1 MKVVFRDSNFC
12 SENGEDD
19 IFLEL
24 KVIPRKDEMLR
35 FDRTVLSEELTI
47 LLDLE
52 TEEGEE
58 PLKTLR
64 AQVEEVYHIY
74 SKKECFIEVEM
85 SCQWKPIAD
94 DD

>member
-12 SENGEDD
+12 SEDGEDD
-19 IFLEL
+19 IVLEL
-24 KVIPRKDEMLR
+24 SVIPRKDEMLQ

-52 TEEGEE
+52 TDEGEE
-58 PLKTLR
+58 PLKALR

-74 SKKECFIEVEM
+74 SEKEHFVEVEM
-85 SCQWKPIAD
+85 CCQWKPFEEE
-94 DD
+94 